1 MQLEELAAGEMRN
14 ETDNLEHLRLTVT
27 PYPKSLNT
35 DVALSDVVKDSA
47 KSIDHHSRI

>member
-1 MQLEELAAGEMRN
+1 MVQLWASWWGN
-14 ETDNLEHLRLTVT
+14 VTDNLQQLRLTLT